1 VEPRSGCSAHRASA
15 MDYRADLLSPLR
27 ECYGRM
33 GEAPPAIAR
42 LDGEEMPQPYRRL
55 LVHERD
61 MTPTLEAAFGQPI
74 HLRVM
79 QQWISGEWLTRQ
91 VLLVLDREGVPVV
104 FGAIR
109 IHLDAFPLPAREEIL
124 QGHRP
129 LGAILQHHRL
139 EHQSR
144 PQAFIRV
151 QADRPIS
158 RALRGPSPGSL
169 LYGRLNRLR
178 SLQKETLAEILEI
191 LPALQEGG
199 GQGLRIQSN

>member
-1 VEPRSGCSAHRASA
+1 
-15 MDYRADLLSPLR
+15 MDYRADLLHPLR
-27 ECYGRM
+27 ECYDRM
-33 GEAPPAIAR
+33 GVEPPAISR
-42 LDGEEMPQPYRRL
+42 LDVEEMPQPYRRL
-55 LVHERD
+55 LVHDRD
-61 MTPTLEAAFGQPI
+61 MTPTLEAAFGRPI

-79 QQWISGEWLTRQ
+79 QQWISGGLLTRQ
-91 VLLVLDREGVPVV
+91 VLLVLDREGTPVV

-109 IHLDAFPLPAREEIL
+109 IHLDVFPLPAREEIL

-129 LGAILQHHRL
+129 LGAILHHHRL
-139 EHQSR
+139 AHQSR

-151 QADRPIS
+151 EADGPIS

-169 LYGRLNRLR
+169 LYGRLNLLR

>member
-1 VEPRSGCSAHRASA
+1 
-15 MDYRADLLSPLR
+15 MDYRADLLYPLR
-27 ECYGRM
+27 ECYDRM
-33 GEAPPAIAR
+33 GVEPPSISC
-42 LDGEEMPQPYRRL
+42 LDVEEMPQPYRRL
-55 LVHERD
+55 LVHDRD
-61 MTPTLEAAFGQPI
+61 MTPTLEAAFGRPI
-74 HLRVM
+74 QLRVM
-79 QQWISGEWLTRQ
+79 QPWISGALLTRQ
-91 VLLVLDREGVPVV
+91 VLLVLDREETPVV

-129 LGAILQHHRL
+129 LGAILHHHRL
-139 EHQSR
+139 AHQSR

-151 QADRPIS
+151 AADGPIS

-169 LYGRLNRLR
+169 LYGRLNLLR
-178 SLQKETLAEILEI
+178 SLQEETLAEILEI

>member
-1 VEPRSGCSAHRASA
+1 
-15 MDYRADLLSPLR
+15 MDYRADLLYPLR
-27 ECYGRM
+27 ECYDRTG
-33 GEAPPAIAR
+33 AVPPAISR

-55 LVHERD
+55 LVHDRD

-79 QQWISGEWLTRQ
+79 QQWRSGELLTRQ
-91 VLLVLDREGVPVV
+91 VLLVLDQEGIPAV

-129 LGAILQHHRL
+129 LGAILHHHRL

-144 PQAFIRV
+144 PQAFFQV
-151 QADRPIS
+151 EADGPIS
-158 RALRGPSPGSL
+158 RALQGSSPGTL
-169 LYGRLNRLR
+169 LYGRLNLLR
-178 SLQKETLAEILEI
+178 SLQKGTLAEILEI
-191 LPALQEGG
+191 LPALQEVG

>member
-1 VEPRSGCSAHRASA
+1 
-15 MDYRADLLSPLR
+15 
-27 ECYGRM
+27 M
-33 GEAPPAIAR
+33 GAAPPAIAR
-42 LDGEEMPQPYRRL
+42 LAGEEMPQPYRRL
-55 LVHERD
+55 LVHDRD
-61 MTPTLEAAFGQPI
+61 MTPTLEAAFGRPI

-79 QQWISGEWLTRQ
+79 QQWTSGELLTRQ
-91 VLLVLDREGVPVV
+91 VLLELDPEGIPVV

-109 IHLDAFPLPAREEIL
+109 IHLDVFPLPAREEIL
-124 QGHRP
+124 QGRRP
-129 LGAILQHHRL
+129 LGAILHQHRL
-139 EHQSR
+139 AHQSR

-151 QADRPIS
+151 EADGPIS

-169 LYGRLNRLR
+169 LYGRLNLLR

>member
-1 VEPRSGCSAHRASA
+1 
-15 MDYRADLLSPLR
+15 MDHRADLFYPLK
-27 ECYGRM
+27 ECYERM
-33 GEAPPAIAR
+33 GAVPPAISR
-42 LDGEEMPQPYRRL
+42 LDGQEMPQPYRRL
-55 LVHERD
+55 LVHDRD

-79 QQWISGEWLTRQ
+79 QQWISGDLLTRQ
-91 VLLVLDREGVPVV
+91 VLLMLDQEGIPLV

-124 QGHRP
+124 QGRRP
-129 LGAILQHHRL
+129 LGAILHHHRL

-151 QADRPIS
+151 EADGPIS
-158 RALRGPSPGSL
+158 RALQGPSPGSL
-169 LYGRLNRLR
+169 LYGRLNLLR

-191 LPALQEGG
+191 LPSLRDGG
-199 GQGLRIQSN
+199 GQGLRIQSK